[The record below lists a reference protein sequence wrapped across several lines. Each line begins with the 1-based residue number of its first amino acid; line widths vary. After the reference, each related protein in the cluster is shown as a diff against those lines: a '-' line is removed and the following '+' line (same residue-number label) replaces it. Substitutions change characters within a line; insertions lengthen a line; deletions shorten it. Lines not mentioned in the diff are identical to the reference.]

1 MSFYLLDLSISLCV
15 VRFMCVN
22 CQLVLMPKCEPYI
35 VYLQKFLSL
44 TISRMYVRLGT
55 LCVTVSLW
63 LLALGIILFP
73 ISCIH
78 LELCA
83 HNILLSHLLSVCPV
97 HVFHVF
103 LSLTLSHKKSS
114 LRGSVA
120 QMADGN
126 KQGAEP
132 PGHPYHLVALS
143 LPIVGVSTHWGF

>member
-1 MSFYLLDLSISLCV
+1 MCV
-15 VRFMCVN
+15 VLLCERIVYSFS
-22 CQLVLMPKCEPYI
+22 LPKCKPSVVGVLI
-35 VYLQKFLSL
+35 FLSL

-55 LCVTVSLW
+55 LCVTASLW
-63 LLALGIILFP
+63 LLALGIILIP

-83 HNILLSHLLSVCPV
+83 HNIFVSHLLSVCPV

-103 LSLTLSHKKSS
+103 LSLTLSRKKSS

-132 PGHPYHLVALS
+132 PGHPYHLVGLN
-143 LPIVGVSTHWGF
+143 TTRH